1 MQHISMLNSLFGD
14 LRTAPTGTAAAPEN
28 EAGTQ
33 PAFAAVPIMQS
44 VDTTVDEQG
53 RMVDRHLHDLVVS
66 GSPALAIREH
76 FNATRSDLETA
87 SRIITMLDPVG
98 MWASAVVRALSDA
111 GGRPIE
117 RLHLREKDSLR
128 TLAMIERTT
137 LARRNEET
145 LTVYHAEV
153 RAPGRENAEIPVA
166 LMERSHM
173 TTVIVGPRQPHAID
187 ALLESL
193 REASALRTWRCPN
206 LLFILPPN
214 AAWIA
219 AKIGAVAWSN
229 RLRVHLLSESLSS
242 ASAVWNAMLGMW
254 NHVKERTAREGEVP
268 GADFESVAQGEP
280 DLAEALDAG
289 DSHPPRLDFV
299 NTEPFVVAPAEAP
312 PLPLAR
318 TVDAQRA
325 HAALAGLF
333 DLEGLLGCALVDAT
347 TGTALAS
354 ESFAAQPPPDMARV
368 ADASAQVQRAQCQA
382 ARDLGLAEAPD
393 ETVIA
398 AGARRIVIHGLAQH
412 PDLLLVVLLDRHT
425 GDLVRCRR
433 KRAEVEA
440 QLG

>member
-1 MQHISMLNSLFGD
+1 MLTSLFGD
-14 LRTAPTGTAAAPEN
+14 LRSTQTGTAPKSEN
-28 EAGTQ
+28 DDGAQ

-44 VDTTVDEQG
+44 VDTTVDDQG

-76 FNATRSDLETA
+76 FNTTRSDLETA
-87 SRIITMLDPVG
+87 SRVITLLDPVG
-98 MWASAVVRALSDA
+98 MWASAVVKALSDA

-128 TLAMIERTT
+128 TLALIERTT

-173 TTVIVGPRQPHAID
+173 TTVIVGPRHPHAID

-193 REASALRTWRCPN
+193 RHASALATWRCPN

-219 AKIGAVAWSN
+219 PRIGAVAWSS
-229 RLRVHLLSESLSS
+229 RMRVHMLSESLSS

-254 NHVKERTAREGEVP
+254 NHVKERTTREASAPAG
-268 GADFESVAQGEP
+268 GFESSASD
-280 DLAEALDAG
+280 DLAQAHHADETQ
-289 DSHPPRLDFV
+289 PPRLDFV
-299 NTEPFVVAPAEAP
+299 NTEPFVVEPSESPAPLVRMPDAEQ
-312 PLPLAR
+312 AR
-318 TVDAQRA
+318 
-325 HAALAGLF
+325 AALAALF
-333 DLEGLLGCALVDAT
+333 DLDGLIGCAVVDVT
-347 TGTALAS
+347 TGLAVAS
-354 ESFAAQPPPDMARV
+354 QSFAAMPTLDMARL
-368 ADASAQVQRAQCQA
+368 ADSSAQMLRAGRQA
-382 ARDLGLAEAPD
+382 ARGLGFAEPPD
-393 ETVIA
+393 EMVVG
-398 AGARRIVIHGLAQH
+398 AGTRRIVIHGLAKH
-412 PDLLLVVLLDRHT
+412 PKLLLVALLDRQI

-433 KRAEVEA
+433 KLAEVEA

>member
-1 MQHISMLNSLFGD
+1 MQHISMLTSLFGD
-14 LRTAPTGTAAAPEN
+14 LRAAQAGTTPTSEQNG
-28 EAGTQ
+28 GTQ
-33 PAFAAVPIMQS
+33 PAFAAVPMMQS
-44 VDTTVDEQG
+44 VDTTVDDQG
-53 RMVDRHLHDLVVS
+53 WIVDRHLHDLVVS
-66 GSPALAIREH
+66 GSPALAVREH
-76 FNATRSDLETA
+76 YIATRADLETA
-87 SRIITMLDPVG
+87 SRIITLLDPVG

-128 TLAMIERTT
+128 TLAVIERTT

-206 LLFILPPN
+206 LLFILPPHS
-214 AAWIA
+214 AWIA
-219 AKIGAVAWSN
+219 AKIGAVAWSS

-242 ASAVWNAMLGMW
+242 AAAVWNAMLGMW
-254 NHVKERTAREGEVP
+254 NHVKERTARDAAEP
-268 GADFESVAQGEP
+268 GADVETLARGEP
-280 DLAEALDAG
+280 DLAQALDAG

-299 NTEPFVVAPAEAP
+299 NTEPFVVASAQAP
-312 PLPLAR
+312 PTPPVR
-318 TVDAQRA
+318 TPDAQRA
-325 HAALAGLF
+325 RAALAGLF
-333 DLEGLLGCALVDAT
+333 DLEGLLGCALVDAS
-347 TGTALAS
+347 TGMALAS
-354 ESFAAQPPPDMARV
+354 QSFAAQPSPDMARV

-398 AGARRIVIHGLAQH
+398 AGTRRIVIHGLAQH
-412 PDLLLVVLLDRHT
+412 PELLLVVVLDRKT

>member
-1 MQHISMLNSLFGD
+1 MLTSLFGD
-14 LRTAPTGTAAAPEN
+14 LRTAQTGTAPTPEN
-28 EAGTQ
+28 DEGAQ
-33 PAFAAVPIMQS
+33 PTFAAAAIMQS
-44 VDTTVDEQG
+44 VDTTVDDQG

-76 FNATRSDLETA
+76 FNTTRGDLETA
-87 SRIITMLDPVG
+87 SRIITLLDPVG
-98 MWASAVVRALSDA
+98 LWASAVVKALSDA

-173 TTVIVGPRQPHAID
+173 TTIIVGPRQPHAID

-193 REASALRTWRCPN
+193 REASALATWRCPN

-214 AAWIA
+214 ANWIA
-219 AKIGAVAWSN
+219 AKIGAIAWSN
-229 RLRVHLLSESLSS
+229 RLRVHMLSESLSS

-254 NHVKERTAREGEVP
+254 NHVKERTTREADLPGGE
-268 GADFESVAQGEP
+268 FESNASAEP
-280 DLAEALDAG
+280 DLAQALDAG
-289 DSHPPRLDFV
+289 DTQPPRLDFV
-299 NTEPFVVAPAEAP
+299 NTEPFVVESAEVPPA
-312 PLPLAR
+312 LPVRTPDAGQAR
-318 TVDAQRA
+318 
-325 HAALAGLF
+325 AALAALF
-333 DLEGLLGCALVDAT
+333 DLEGLIGCALVDVAT
-347 TGTALAS
+347 GMALAS
-354 ESFAAQPPPDMARV
+354 QSFAALPRPDIARL
-368 ADASAQVQRAQCQA
+368 ADSSAQMLRAGRHA
-382 ARDLGLAEAPD
+382 ARGLGFAEPPD
-393 ETVIA
+393 ETVMA
-398 AGARRIVIHGLAQH
+398 AGTRRIVIHGLAQH
-412 PDLLLVVLLDRHT
+412 PDLLLVVLLDRQT

-433 KRAEVEA
+433 KLAEVEA

>member
-1 MQHISMLNSLFGD
+1 MQHISMLTSLFGD
-14 LRTAPTGTAAAPEN
+14 LRTAPTGTTPVPDNGGGAP
-28 EAGTQ
+28 

-87 SRIITMLDPVG
+87 SRIITLLDPVG

-128 TLAMIERTT
+128 TLAVIERTT

-153 RAPGRENAEIPVA
+153 RAPGRENAEIPLA

-173 TTVIVGPRQPHAID
+173 TTVIVGPRPPHAID

-193 REASALRTWRCPN
+193 REASALRSWRCPN

-214 AAWIA
+214 ATRIA
-219 AKIGAVAWSN
+219 AKIGATAWSN

-254 NHVKERTAREGEVP
+254 NHVKERPTRDAGAP
-268 GADFESVAQGEP
+268 DADFAAHMHGEP
-280 DLAEALDAG
+280 ELEEALDAG
-289 DSHPPRLDFV
+289 DSHPPHPDFV
-299 NTEPFVVAPAEAP
+299 NTEPFVVAPNEAAP
-312 PLPLAR
+312 APLAR
-318 TVDAQRA
+318 PVDADRA
-325 HAALAGLF
+325 RAALGGLF
-333 DLEGLLGCALVDAT
+333 DLEGLLGCALVDAD
-347 TGTALAS
+347 TGIALAS
-354 ESFAAQPPPDMARV
+354 QSFAAQPSADMARV
-368 ADASAQVQRAQCQA
+368 AEASAQVQRTQCQA
-382 ARDLGLAEAPD
+382 ARALGLAERPD
-393 ETVIA
+393 ETVIG
-398 AGARRIVIHGLAQH
+398 AGTRRIVIQGLAQH
-412 PDLLLVVLLDRHT
+412 PELLLVVLLDRQT

-433 KRAEVEA
+433 KRAEIEA